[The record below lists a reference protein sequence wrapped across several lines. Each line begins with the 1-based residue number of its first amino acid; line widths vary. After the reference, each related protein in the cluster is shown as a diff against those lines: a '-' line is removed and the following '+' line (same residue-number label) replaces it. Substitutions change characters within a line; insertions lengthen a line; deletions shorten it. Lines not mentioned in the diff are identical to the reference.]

1 MGYGNYPTGLSSL
14 EYASKIAFKLLYPA
28 EKYLSNAKYPRCGG
42 YSGGLGTVAKIG
54 DWGLLGEETFIYIP
68 IQSLLTLSLS
78 LVIF

>member
-54 DWGLLGEETFIYIP
+54 DWGLLGEENWRVKQGSSVAVP
-68 IQSLLTLSLS
+68 MHSRQN
-78 LVIF
+78 